1 MTAFGRPFFL
11 LFCIIAFSSCA
22 FVAHSSEAQSAF
34 TEEELQRFC
43 RELPLLLAPMSTVE
57 KDRFFI
63 TTIMEYPH
71 SELPQSI
78 IGDAHLSLPLNRIAY
93 MLNHIVLAGIIEDMG
108 GFGEG
113 QLEFLKNEREI
124 VIHKSS
130 MQPDERKRILTEL
143 DDNIRHLEDLIRQ
156 TKSIPRSELVILW
169 KEKETLNKLLRGQI
183 PIQKKMSKKQ

>member
-11 LFCIIAFSSCA
+11 LFCIFAFSSCA
-22 FVAHSSEAQSAF
+22 FAAHSTEAQSAF

-43 RELPLLLAPMSTVE
+43 RELPLLLAPMNTVE

-71 SELPQSI
+71 SEVPQSI
-78 IGDAHLSLPLNRIAY
+78 IGDSHLSLPLNRIAY

-130 MQPDERKRILTEL
+130 MQLDERKRILAEL
-143 DDNIRHLEDLIRQ
+143 DDNIRHLEDLVRQ